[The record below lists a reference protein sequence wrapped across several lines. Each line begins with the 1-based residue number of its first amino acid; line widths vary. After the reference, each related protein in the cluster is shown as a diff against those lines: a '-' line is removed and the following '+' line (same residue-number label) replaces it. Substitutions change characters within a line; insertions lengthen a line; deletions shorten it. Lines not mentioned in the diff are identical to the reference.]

1 MKFILLYRKRTDKQG
16 MQSLSSCRRGRVC
29 GSGQCSSFDLMG
41 HVGIM
46 RKVAPLLA
54 VKAQP
59 PSQSAADV
67 VPSAAQADGCCFFH
81 S

>member
-1 MKFILLYRKRTDKQG
+1 M
-16 MQSLSSCRRGRVC
+16 V
-29 GSGQCSSFDLMG
+29 SGQCSSFGDLMG

-46 RKVAPLLA
+46 RKVAPLLK